1 MLFNCC
7 RSEQAWSK
15 LSKTATYS
23 VHSIQNLKFAR
34 HFQPTFLARPL
45 VYICCSTPSLD
56 SIKICVLMKPCFMP
70 IFVVTEVEFVKYGAR
85 AKQCLK
91 GFSIDNQVAE

>member
-1 MLFNCC
+1 
-7 RSEQAWSK
+7 
-15 LSKTATYS
+15 
-23 VHSIQNLKFAR
+23 
-34 HFQPTFLARPL
+34 
-45 VYICCSTPSLD
+45 
-56 SIKICVLMKPCFMP
+56 MP